1 MERGVDQDENHI
13 SEGCRKAEKQQIYE
27 LGRGAAD
34 YGNSGAFSADGLQ
47 PEHIKALLCEG
58 DAAGIQAGE
67 GMENQQGRLHEL
79 GGAAKGE
86 AHEQLTATR
95 RKS

>member
-1 MERGVDQDENHI
+1 MHERNI

-34 YGNSGAFSADGLQ
+34 FEHRGSFPFDRIQ
-47 PEHIKALLCEG
+47 PKHAEALLCEG
-58 DAAGIQAGE
+58 DAASIQAGE